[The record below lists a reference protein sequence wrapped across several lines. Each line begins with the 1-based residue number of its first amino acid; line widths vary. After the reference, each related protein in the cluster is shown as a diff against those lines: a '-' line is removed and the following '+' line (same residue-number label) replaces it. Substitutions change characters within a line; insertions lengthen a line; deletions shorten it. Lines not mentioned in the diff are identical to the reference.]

1 MMSSVLSA
9 RSSRKRSLNTTN
21 SNCGPSRKIPCW
33 SKTAFATFLLLGT
46 ICQQYNSVAAT
57 SEQDEDEFVCNI
69 YVAPSTIPGTG
80 LGMYAGAKGYKAGET
95 ITKSLG
101 DHIIP
106 IVDQKATHVDTGIY
120 DEHARDMT
128 KYFLWDQYTWSKGAF
143 GIHFT
148 YLAAHGVEIASPGFG
163 AAANSFMDFVNV
175 EEGGCDQGLLPPD
188 DPNDEAY
195 HVHRSKDPGAG
206 AFTTFHSRQAWA
218 NDDIAPNAEFFV
230 SYGNDWFLD
239 RVWRLGTIPVEGD
252 HEDAEWLWKIFSKE
266 FLGKNV
272 SFGYDPEEDIVL
284 KDIRDGRRNYDEE
297 TEEYKSTV
305 RKLIRETQSPS
316 LVPDE
321 LKGVHQDLWDDIVAT
336 FFKNTW
342 DDSRIMAS
350 LPTKNNWDEY
360 ESMLTTEGGYKQVK
374 KQKMVRSQEWLEE
387 HGTCADSVR
396 IGRSSLPNNQAG
408 HGAFAKTSFADG
420 EVIMAAPLVHIP
432 DKAVLDTFYVLDSD
446 DDEEEEEPNMDEL
459 TFNEYNRQFMTHFTP
474 EIGEYKTGEQLLLN
488 YVFGHR
494 DSTMVLSPYGP
505 GVQLIN
511 HNQTLANVKL
521 QWAAPHRSNHH
532 PELLE
537 KSVKYI
543 NEKFPMG
550 SVLGMEIVAT
560 RPIAKGEELFLDYG
574 DEWEAAWQKHIDE
587 WQPKPG
593 SKDYV
598 SAVDLNKLPEYLNK
612 PLDDWFGEKDEE
624 SPFPKTV
631 RLVLNAA
638 WVDEIREV
646 EGDDFI
652 TEKVMYNDYD
662 YLPVTTIFKTG
673 TVKNPYKYLAEDDK
687 LFDKL
692 LPPQQKDVLM
702 KYSEMMETEGY
713 FTSPDT
719 TDDPNV
725 FDNTLYT
732 VVVRRELDISDE
744 ERAEAQRMGRRLP
757 MADIVT
763 AKDIPRRALK
773 FEDRSYTMDQF
784 LDNAFR
790 EYIRIPDEIFP
801 DAWKNMPTQKEKDAH
816 YYKYRKFSKNRPAG
830 VDKRPW
836 WQIIKEESEAA
847 AEKLVETQ
855 EEKND
860 VAVETEE
867 EKEHH
872 VEKDSQQPVVHES
885 MSMHELYE
893 LLEEEEEDE
902 DEFYEDE
909 DEYEDHDEL

>member
-1 MMSSVLSA
+1 M
-9 RSSRKRSLNTTN
+9 TN
-21 SNCGPSRKIPCW
+21 SNYNSNGCCDPYSSRTIHSYGW
-33 SKTAFATFLLLGT
+33 SKITFATCLLLGT
-46 ICQQYNSVAAT
+46 LCQHSILLAAA
-57 SEQDEDEFVCNI
+57 SDDEEEFVCNV

-101 DHIIP
+101 DHIVAIP
-106 IVDQKATHVDTGIY
+106 DVKTTHSDTGIY
-120 DEHARDMT
+120 DQDARDMT

-143 GIHFT
+143 GIHFY
-148 YLAAHGVEIASPGFG
+148 YLAAHHVEIASPGFG

-175 EEGGCDQGLLPPD
+175 EEGGCDHGLLPPE
-188 DPNDEAY
+188 DPHQEAY

-206 AFTTFHSRQAWA
+206 AFTAFHSRQAWA
-218 NDDIAPNAEFFV
+218 NEDIAPNAEFFV

-272 SFGYDPEEDIVL
+272 TFGYDPQEEVVL
-284 KDIRDGRRNYDEE
+284 KDIRDGRRNYNEE
-297 TEEYKSTV
+297 TEEYQTTV
-305 RKLIRETQSPS
+305 RKIIRETQPPAV
-316 LVPDE
+316 VPDE
-321 LKGVHQDLWDDIVAT
+321 LKAIHQDLWDDLVAT
-336 FFKNTW
+336 FFKETW

-360 ESMLTTEGGYKQVK
+360 ETMLTTEGGYKEVK
-374 KQKMVRSQEWLEE
+374 KQKMVRSQEWLQE

-396 IGRSSLPNNQAG
+396 IGRSSLSNNQAG

-420 EVIMAAPLVHIP
+420 EVIMAAPLIHIP
-432 DKAVLDTFYVLDSD
+432 DKAVLDTFYVSYDDD
-446 DDEEEEEPNMDEL
+446 DDEEEEDEEPNMEEL
-459 TFNEYNRQFMTHFTP
+459 SFSDYNTQFMTHFTP

-488 YVFGHR
+488 YAFGHR

-537 KSVKYI
+537 KSVDYI
-543 NEKFPMG
+543 NDNFPMG

-560 RPIAKGEELFLDYG
+560 KPITKGEELFLDYG
-574 DEWEAAWQKHIDE
+574 DEWEASWQNHIE
-587 WQPKPG
+587 TWQPKPG
-593 SKDYV
+593 SEDYV
-598 SAVDLNKLPEYLNK
+598 SAIDLNKLPEHLNK
-612 PLDDWFGEKDEE
+612 PLENWFGKKNEA

-631 RLVLNAA
+631 RLLLNAA

-646 EGDDFI
+646 EGDDFL
-652 TEKVMYNDYD
+652 TESVMYNDFE

-673 TVKNPYKYLAEDDK
+673 TVQNPYKYIVEDIK

-692 LPPQQKDVLM
+692 LPKQQEHVTK
-702 KYSEMMETEGY
+702 KYNEIVEAAEYDAGA
-713 FTSPDT
+713 DT
-719 TDDPNV
+719 ADDLDA

-732 VVVRRELDISDE
+732 VVARRELEISDE
-744 ERAEAQRMGRRLP
+744 ERAEARRTGRRLP
-757 MADIVT
+757 TAEVVT
-763 AKDIPRRALK
+763 AKDVPRRALK

-801 DAWKNMPTQKEKDAH
+801 DAWKNLPTQKEKDAH
-816 YYKYRKFSKNRPAG
+816 YYKYRKFSRSRPAH

-836 WQIIKEESEAA
+836 WDILKEESQDAEDLLAESQGQQQEAPTSN
-847 AEKLVETQ
+847 EIVER
-855 EEKND
+855 
-860 VAVETEE
+860 
-867 EKEHH
+867 EKE
-872 VEKDSQQPVVHES
+872 EDYYAEDDSQQPLEQES
-885 MSMHELYE
+885 MSMYELLD
-893 LLEEEEEDE
+893 LLEEEEE
-902 DEFYEDE
+902 EFYDE
-909 DEYEDHDEL
+909 ELDLLSRFT